1 MKKQV
6 CRSCLTFLVLT
17 VLWAVPFLHA
27 QSSPLICKVPFE
39 FIVGKTSLPS
49 GQYTVKPVSFGS
61 PAIMIQ
67 KDDGRGNVIT
77 LTNSPQTGQAQ
88 DNKAKLVFHKY
99 GSHYFLFQIW
109 HPSGA
114 GRELLPSR
122 LERELA
128 RKMFKPENTIL
139 TAQKR

>member
-1 MKKQV
+1 MRARAALKRVDPKQINRAALVARPMPPVFNVGRLSLQLRPSTKTLGGPMKKQV

-49 GQYTVKPVSFGS
+49 GQYAVKPVSFGS

-88 DNKAKLVFHKY
+88 DNKAKLV
-99 GSHYFLFQIW
+99 
-109 HPSGA
+109 
-114 GRELLPSR
+114 
-122 LERELA
+122 
-128 RKMFKPENTIL
+128 
-139 TAQKR
+139 